1 MRQFDLYENPVA
13 SMREGVPFVMVL
25 SSHLLADLTEVV
37 VTPVLARRTA
47 KLTDFEIPLVWDDR
61 SLLIGIAGMAA
72 IRSADLR
79 RRITSLAAYEDDIRR
94 AVDRLFTGF

>member
-1 MRQFDLYENPVA
+1 VRQFDLYENPVA

-25 SSHLLADLTEVV
+25 SSHLLADLTEVIV
-37 VTPVLARRTA
+37 APVLARRA
-47 KLTDFEIPLVWDDR
+47 VKLTDFEISVAWDDQP
-61 SLLIGIAGMAA
+61 LLIGVAGMAA

>member
-13 SMREGVPFVMVL
+13 SMREGVPFVMVR

-37 VTPVLARRTA
+37 VAPVLARRA
-47 KLTDFEIPLVWDDR
+47 VKLTDFEIPIAWDDR
-61 SLLIGIAGMAA
+61 SLLISVAGMAA

-79 RRITSLAAYEDDIRR
+79 RGITSLAAHEDDIRR